1 MDCNRTLTHVKT
13 TLAVTMVHLRP
24 IKSGIVEE
32 GMKPT
37 TPPMVYI
44 PKTIPVLAAAVS
56 LAPIPK
62 YF

>member
-1 MDCNRTLTHVKT
+1 
-13 TLAVTMVHLRP
+13 MVHLRP

-62 YF
+62 YFWS

>member
-1 MDCNRTLTHVKT
+1 
-13 TLAVTMVHLRP
+13 MVHLRP

>member
-1 MDCNRTLTHVKT
+1 MNDNHAPTHVNT
-13 TLAVTMVHLRP
+13 TLALTMVHLRP